1 MRKVTICILVAAA
14 FLVSSVGASY
24 AAGPEELFSGM
35 GKKLVRGVVNTVT
48 GWVEIPAQICYGYK
62 NDSFGGAFVGIFSG
76 IWRGL
81 GRTVSGAGDIV
92 GFWAADPKSNDG
104 IGVPLNAEYAWEEG
118 EKYDLTKPS
127 FGEATLAPMGNK
139 LGRGLGNSL
148 LGFLELPGQIF
159 KGLKLH
165 APDLGIVKGLWYWYS
180 RQIDGTVDVV
190 SFMFPNPKDTK
201 ALAFDEKWPWSALGD
216 TLAK

>member
-1 MRKVTICILVAAA
+1 MKKVILCILMVMA
-14 FLVSSVGASY
+14 FVTVSVGTAS
-24 AAGPEELFSGM
+24 AAGSEELLGGM

-48 GWVEIPAQICYGYK
+48 GWVEIPAQVYYGYK
-62 NDSFGGAFVGIFSG
+62 KDSFGGAFVGIFSG
-76 IWRGL
+76 IWHGI
-81 GRTVSGAGDIV
+81 GRTMSGAGDMV
-92 GFWAADPKSNDG
+92 GFWAADPKNNDG
-104 IGVPLNAEYAWEEG
+104 IGIPLNAEYAWEEG
-118 EKYDLTKPS
+118 AKYDLMKPS
-127 FGEATLAPMGNK
+127 FPEATLNPIGNK

-180 RQIDGTVDVV
+180 RQIDGAVDVA
-190 SFMFPNPKDTK
+190 SCLFPNPKDTK

-216 TLAK
+216 TLKK